1 MYAQAM
7 IIEGVKRQL
16 QPPPGLPS
24 QRFPTARYV
33 FQRLESWAA
42 SKTSPKAQPTL
53 EAVAVSMANA
63 IEENFAPATEPSMEI
78 SSLLWARFPAV
89 PQALCTGCEKQRP
102 SPPGAQ
108 GFPYSCLC
116 SPLLLLSQSSRYKG
130 QSGHVGRGWGKEGR
144 VAGVGFCPGDSLPA
158 ITGIRQ
164 LGESLKIHQQAP
176 EAKPTPGSHRIWG
189 DVWPPTRVTRQQV

>member
-89 PQALCTGCEKQRP
+89 PQALCTGCEKQRRSPAPPAHKAFLTAVCAPP
-102 SPPGAQ
+102 SSSSARAPGT
-108 GFPYSCLC
+108 
-116 SPLLLLSQSSRYKG
+116 R
-130 QSGHVGRGWGKEGR
+130 
-144 VAGVGFCPGDSLPA
+144 DSLGTSGA
-158 ITGIRQ
+158 AGGRRGVW
-164 LGESLKIHQQAP
+164 LGWVSVLVIP
-176 EAKPTPGSHRIWG
+176 C
-189 DVWPPTRVTRQQV
+189 PP

>member
-42 SKTSPKAQPTL
+42 SKDSPKAQPTL

-102 SPPGAQ
+102 SPPRRTRLSLQLSVLPPPPPQPELQVQGAFWARL
-108 GFPYSCLC
+108 GEGGAC
-116 SPLLLLSQSSRYKG
+116 
-130 QSGHVGRGWGKEGR
+130 GWG
-144 VAGVGFCPGDSLPA
+144 GFLS
-158 ITGIRQ
+158 
-164 LGESLKIHQQAP
+164 
-176 EAKPTPGSHRIWG
+176 W
-189 DVWPPTRVTRQQV
+189 